1 MLNFRKK
8 KKEERELVTYKNYL
22 PAEVID
28 VEKRGRKLY
37 LLLRWSNFH
46 TVPKWVRAD
55 MCKPYTPEPKE
66 KKSVFT
72 LVSRGKAELNWF
84 EKFIVKLQNWW
95 YGRKD

>member
-8 KKEERELVTYKNYL
+8 KKEEKQLVTYKNYL

-55 MCKPYTPEPKE
+55 MCKPYTPDGKRVGFNP
-66 KKSVFT
+66 F
-72 LVSRGKAELNWF
+72 GKAELNWF